1 MTVVTEIEPP
11 VIEQPAAPI
20 TIADLGLELGFI
32 SDLTLKTL
40 YYAGNVSG
48 GDLCE
53 RLALPVNV
61 MGEIL
66 AFLRRERLCEVT
78 GGAGMSPATLYYALS
93 EAGLD
98 RATSAL
104 AMSGYVGPAPV
115 PLDTYFEFVRA
126 QSIMNV
132 PIPRERI
139 EGALSSLVF
148 DQRTVDLIGQAL
160 SSKRAF
166 LIFGPSGNGKSAAAD
181 CLRNVLPG
189 SILIPR
195 AVQVMHQVIQVYDPS
210 SHEIVGEPNS
220 RTPFGKMPDQRW
232 LLVKRPMIL
241 AAGEL
246 AASHLELV
254 LDDVHKTYEAPIQMK
269 ANGGLL
275 VIDDFGRQQ
284 LDAAYLLNRWIV
296 PLEKGIDNL
305 SLHNGAR
312 FQVPFDVIPMFITNR
327 QPSELADDAF
337 LRRIRYKI
345 PVHGPDEERFLE
357 ILRRECEKCGLEY
370 DESSARHLVNK
381 YYKGKKN
388 PREMRGCHPRDLI
401 EAIAAAAGYQGT
413 NQALTTAAIDEACA
427 EYFV

>member
-1 MTVVTEIEPP
+1 MVTEIEPP
-11 VIEQPAAPI
+11 MIEQPPAPV
-20 TIADLGLELGFI
+20 TIADLGLELGFVA
-32 SDLTLKTL
+32 DLTLKTL
-40 YYAGNVSG
+40 YFAGNISG

-53 RLALPVNV
+53 RMALPVNV
-61 MGEIL
+61 AGEIL

-78 GGAGMSPATLYYALS
+78 GGAGMSPATLYYTLS
-93 EAGLD
+93 EAGLE
-98 RATSAL
+98 RATAAL

-115 PLDTYFEFVRA
+115 PLETYFEFVRA

-132 PIPRERI
+132 PMARERI
-139 EGALSSLVF
+139 ESALSALVF
-148 DQRTVDLIGQAL
+148 DQRTVNLIGQAI

-181 CLRNVLPG
+181 CLANVLPG

-195 AVQVMHQVIQVYDPS
+195 AVQVMHQVIQVYDPG
-210 SHEIVGEPNS
+210 SHEIVGDPNS
-220 RTPFGKMPDQRW
+220 RTAFGKMPDHRW
-232 LLVKRPMIL
+232 LLIKRPAIF

-254 LDDVHKTYEAPIQMK
+254 LDEVHKTYEAPIQMK

-305 SLHNGAR
+305 SMHNGAR
-312 FQVPFDVIPMFITNR
+312 FQVPFDVVPMFITNR
-327 QPSELADDAF
+327 QPSELADEAF

-345 PVHGPDEERFLE
+345 PVPGPNEERFFE
-357 ILRRECEKCGLEY
+357 ILKRECEKYGLEY
-370 DESSARHLVNK
+370 DQSAATYLVDQYFKNK
-381 YYKGKKN
+381 KA
-388 PREMRGCHPRDLI
+388 PREMRGCHPRDI
-401 EAIAAAAGYQGT
+401 VEAIAASAGYQGT
-413 NQALTTAAIDEACA
+413 DRALTTAAIDDACSD
-427 EYFV
+427 YFV